1 MANFNAIADDSGTAE
16 DARTMGVGVDGLDTV
31 LRVQFLR
38 KLSASPCETET
49 KPPLALYMLAVT
61 KGL

>member
-16 DARTMGVGVDGLDTV
+16 DARTIGVGVDGLDTV

-38 KLSASPCETET
+38 KLSASPCESET
-49 KPPLALYMLAVT
+49 ISLMPPYIRNVV